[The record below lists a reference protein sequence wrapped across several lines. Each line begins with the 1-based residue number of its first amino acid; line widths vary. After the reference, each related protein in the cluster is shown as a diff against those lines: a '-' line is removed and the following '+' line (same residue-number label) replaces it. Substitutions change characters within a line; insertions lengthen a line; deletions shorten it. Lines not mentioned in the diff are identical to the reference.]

1 MLEFDQ
7 VQHAYNGAYSV
18 NDVSFFVERGEVV
31 SLLGPS
37 GCGKTTLLRLAAGLE
52 KPRSGFIRLDGQL
65 LSDSQVIVPPEQRG
79 IGYIAKC
86 NLWPFKPG

>member
-7 VQHAYNGAYSV
+7 VQHAYNGTQSV
-18 NDVSFFVERGEVV
+18 NGVSFYVERGEVV

-52 KPRSGFIRLDGQL
+52 KPRAGCIRLDGQL
-65 LSDSQVIVPPEQRG
+65 LSDSQVTIPQNNAALAICFR
-79 IGYIAKC
+79 IMRYFRI
-86 NLWPFKPG
+86 

>member
-7 VQHAYNGAYSV
+7 LQHAYNGTPSV
-18 NDVSFFVERGEVV
+18 NGVSFYVERGEVV

-52 KPRSGFIRLDGQL
+52 KPLAGCIRLDGACYQTIRSRSHRNNAAL
-65 LSDSQVIVPPEQRG
+65 AICFR
-79 IGYIAKC
+79 ITRYFHI
-86 NLWPFKPG
+86 